1 MKNTIHIK
9 NEKIIYQKGQKFLKV
24 IVSADTKE
32 EIEKVE
38 IADKNIIDYIKAS
51 TKNSVDKLV
60 GQTGLIL
67 YFSLQE

>member
-9 NEKIIYQKGQKFLKV
+9 KEKIILNNGQKLLEV
-24 IVSADTKE
+24 IVTADTKE

-38 IADKNIIDYIKAS
+38 KADKHIIDYIKES
-51 TKNSVDKLV
+51 TKISVDKLI

-67 YFSLQE
+67 YFSLKE